1 METSEQVEYK
11 RFLDPSVISK
21 ISNLELRARLI
32 VEGFLLGLHKSPYH
46 GFSIE
51 FSQHRPYMQGDSPK
65 DIDWKVYGKSDKF
78 FVKQY
83 EEETNLKSYILLD
96 VSKSMT
102 FSSAGRMSKL
112 EYASQLAASLS
123 YLMLKQKDAV
133 SLSVYADQI
142 KKYLPPNSSRVYLK
156 EIISALSK
164 IVPDSDLSA
173 DKAGTNT
180 SFCLNQISDKIT
192 KRGLVVIISD
202 FFDDPSHVISAI
214 KKFRFYKNEVIVF
227 QLLDP
232 VERNFSFQKDAIFQ
246 DMETGEE
253 ITTQPYQIQKSYR
266 DAMESFL
273 KNLKNECLR
282 NGVEYN
288 LIETSNSFD
297 KALFTYLQK
306 RSRLL

>member
-1 METSEQVEYK
+1 METQEQIEIK
-11 RFLDPSVISK
+11 KFLDPSIISK
-21 ISNLELRARLI
+21 ISSLELRARLI

-65 DIDWKVYGKSDKF
+65 DIDWKVYGKSDRF
-78 FVKQY
+78 YVKQY
-83 EEETNLKSYILLD
+83 EEETNLKSYLLLD

-102 FSSAGRMSKL
+102 FASEGRISKL
-112 EYASQLAASLS
+112 EYASQLTASLS
-123 YLMLKQKDAV
+123 YLMIKQKDAV

-142 KKYLPPNSSRVYLK
+142 KKYLPPNSSRIYLK
-156 EIISALSK
+156 EIISVLSK
-164 IVPDSDLSA
+164 IVPETE
-173 DKAGTNT
+173 TNT

-202 FFDDPSHVISAI
+202 LFDDPEKVISAI

-227 QLLDP
+227 QILDP
-232 VERNFSFQKDAIFQ
+232 AEQNFSFQKDAIFK
-246 DMETGEE
+246 DLETGEE

-266 DAMESFL
+266 DAMETFL
-273 KNLKNECLR
+273 HKIKSECLR

-288 LIETSNSFD
+288 LVDTSTPFD

>member
-1 METSEQVEYK
+1 METQEQIEFK
-11 RFLDPSVISK
+11 KFLDPSVISK
-21 ISNLELRARLI
+21 ISSLELRARLI

-65 DIDWKVYGKSDKF
+65 DIDWKVYGKSDRF
-78 FVKQY
+78 YVKQY

-102 FSSAGRMSKL
+102 YASSGRISKL

-133 SLSVYADQI
+133 SLSIYADQI
-142 KKYLPPNSSRVYLK
+142 KKYLPPNSSRIYLK
-156 EIISALSK
+156 EIISVLAK
-164 IVPDSDLSA
+164 IIPETE
-173 DKAGTNT
+173 TNT

-202 FFDDPSHVISAI
+202 LFDDPAKVISAV

-232 VERNFSFQKDAIFQ
+232 AERNFSFQKDAIFK
-246 DMETGEE
+246 DLETGEE

-266 DAMESFL
+266 DAMETFL
-273 KNLKNECLR
+273 NKIKSECLR

-288 LIETSNSFD
+288 LIDTSTPFD

>member
-1 METSEQVEYK
+1 METQEQIEFK
-11 RFLDPSVISK
+11 KFLDPSVISK
-21 ISNLELRARLI
+21 ISSLELRARFI

-65 DIDWKVYGKSDKF
+65 DIDWKVYGKRDRF
-78 FVKQY
+78 YVKQY

-102 FSSAGRMSKL
+102 YASGGRISKL
-112 EYASQLAASLS
+112 DYASQLAASLS

-142 KKYLPPNSSRVYLK
+142 KKYLPPNSSRIYLK
-156 EIISALSK
+156 EIISVLSK
-164 IVPDSDLSA
+164 IIPDSN
-173 DKAGTNT
+173 TNT

-202 FFDDPSHVISAI
+202 FFDDPAKVISAV

-227 QLLDP
+227 QILDP
-232 VERNFSFQKDAIFQ
+232 AERNFSFQKDAIFK
-246 DMETGEE
+246 DLESGEE
-253 ITTQPYQIQKSYR
+253 ITTQPYQIQKSYQ
-266 DAMESFL
+266 DAMVTFL
-273 KNLKNECLR
+273 NKIKSECLR

-288 LIETSNSFD
+288 LIDTSTPFD

-306 RSRLL
+306 RSKLL

>member
-1 METSEQVEYK
+1 METQEQIEFK
-11 RFLDPSVISK
+11 KFLDPSVISK
-21 ISNLELRARLI
+21 ISSLELRARLI

-65 DIDWKVYGKSDKF
+65 DIDWKVYGKSDRF
-78 FVKQY
+78 YVKQY

-102 FSSAGRMSKL
+102 YASSGRISKL

-142 KKYLPPNSSRVYLK
+142 KKYLPPNSSRIYLK
-156 EIISALSK
+156 EIISVLAK
-164 IVPDSDLSA
+164 IIPETE
-173 DKAGTNT
+173 TNT

-202 FFDDPSHVISAI
+202 LFDDPAKVISAV

-232 VERNFSFQKDAIFQ
+232 AERNFSFQKDAIFK
-246 DMETGEE
+246 DLETGEE

-266 DAMESFL
+266 DAMETFL
-273 KNLKNECLR
+273 NKIKSECLR

-288 LIETSNSFD
+288 LIDTSTPFD

>member
-1 METSEQVEYK
+1 METREQIEIK
-11 RFLDPSVISK
+11 KFLDPSVISK
-21 ISNLELRARLI
+21 ISSLELRARLI

-65 DIDWKVYGKSDKF
+65 DIDWKVYGKSDRF
-78 FVKQY
+78 YVKQY

-96 VSKSMT
+96 VSKSMIYA
-102 FSSAGRMSKL
+102 SSGRISKL

-123 YLMLKQKDAV
+123 YLMIKQKDAV
-133 SLSVYADQI
+133 SLSIYSDQI
-142 KKYLPPNSSRVYLK
+142 KKYLPPNSSRIYLK
-156 EIISALSK
+156 EIISVLAK
-164 IVPDSDLSA
+164 IVPDA
-173 DKAGTNT
+173 NTNT

-202 FFDDPSHVISAI
+202 LFDDPAKVIGAI

-227 QLLDP
+227 QILDSA
-232 VERNFSFQKDAIFQ
+232 ERNFSFQKDAIFK
-246 DMETGEE
+246 DLETGEE

-266 DAMESFL
+266 DAMETFL
-273 KNLKNECLR
+273 HKIKSECLR

-288 LIETSNSFD
+288 LIDTSTPFD

>member
-1 METSEQVEYK
+1 METQEQIEFK
-11 RFLDPSVISK
+11 KFLDPSVISK
-21 ISNLELRARLI
+21 ISSLELRARFI

-65 DIDWKVYGKSDKF
+65 DIDWKVYGKSDRF
-78 FVKQY
+78 YVKQY

-102 FSSAGRMSKL
+102 YASGGRISKL
-112 EYASQLAASLS
+112 DYASQLAASLS

-142 KKYLPPNSSRVYLK
+142 KKYLPPNSSRIYLK
-156 EIISALSK
+156 EIISVLSK
-164 IVPDSDLSA
+164 IIPDSN
-173 DKAGTNT
+173 TNT

-202 FFDDPSHVISAI
+202 FFDDPAKVISAV

-227 QLLDP
+227 QILDP
-232 VERNFSFQKDAIFQ
+232 AERNFSFQKDAIFK
-246 DMETGEE
+246 DLESGEE
-253 ITTQPYQIQKSYR
+253 ITTQPYQIQKSYQ
-266 DAMESFL
+266 DAMVTFL
-273 KNLKNECLR
+273 NKIKSECLR

-288 LIETSNSFD
+288 LIDTSTPFD

-306 RSRLL
+306 RSKLL

>member
-1 METSEQVEYK
+1 METQEQIEIK
-11 RFLDPSVISK
+11 KFLDPSVISK
-21 ISNLELRARLI
+21 ISSLELRARLI

-65 DIDWKVYGKSDKF
+65 DIDWKVYGKSDRF
-78 FVKQY
+78 YVKQY

-102 FSSAGRMSKL
+102 FASEGRIPKL

-123 YLMLKQKDAV
+123 YLMIKQKDAV

-142 KKYLPPNSSRVYLK
+142 KKYLPPNSSRIYLK
-156 EIISALSK
+156 EIISVLSK
-164 IVPDSDLSA
+164 IVPETE
-173 DKAGTNT
+173 TNT

-202 FFDDPSHVISAI
+202 LFDDPVKVISAV

-227 QLLDP
+227 QILDP
-232 VERNFSFQKDAIFQ
+232 AERNFSFQKDAIFK
-246 DMETGEE
+246 DLETGEE

-266 DAMESFL
+266 DAMETFL
-273 KNLKNECLR
+273 NKIKSECLR

-288 LIETSNSFD
+288 LIDTSTPFD

>member
-1 METSEQVEYK
+1 METQEQIEIK
-11 RFLDPSVISK
+11 KFLDPSVISK
-21 ISNLELRARLI
+21 ISSLELRARLI

-65 DIDWKVYGKSDKF
+65 DIDWKVYGKSDRF
-78 FVKQY
+78 YVKQY

-102 FSSAGRMSKL
+102 FASEGRIPKL

-123 YLMLKQKDAV
+123 YLMIKQKDAV

-142 KKYLPPNSSRVYLK
+142 KKYLPPNSSRIYLK
-156 EIISALSK
+156 EIISVLSK
-164 IVPDSDLSA
+164 IVPETE
-173 DKAGTNT
+173 TNT

-202 FFDDPSHVISAI
+202 LFDDPAKVISAV

-227 QLLDP
+227 QILDP
-232 VERNFSFQKDAIFQ
+232 AERNFSFQKDAIFK
-246 DMETGEE
+246 DLETGEE

-266 DAMESFL
+266 DAMETFL
-273 KNLKNECLR
+273 NKIKSECLR

-288 LIETSNSFD
+288 LIDTSTPFD

>member
-1 METSEQVEYK
+1 MQTTEQSEYK

-21 ISNLELRARLI
+21 ISSLELRARLI

-102 FSSAGRMSKL
+102 FASAGRISKL
-112 EYASQLAASLS
+112 DYASQLAASLS

-142 KKYLPPNSSRVYLK
+142 KKYLPPNSSRIYLK
-156 EIISALSK
+156 EIISVLNK
-164 IVPDSDLSA
+164 IVPEIE
-173 DKAGTNT
+173 TNT

-202 FFDDPSHVISAI
+202 LFDDPVEVMNAI

-227 QLLDP
+227 QLLDSA
-232 VERNFSFQKDAIFQ
+232 ERNFSFQKDAIFK
-246 DMETGEE
+246 DLETGEE
-253 ITTQPYQIQKSYR
+253 ITTQPYQIQKSYQ
-266 DAMESFL
+266 DAMVTFL
-273 KNLKNECLR
+273 NKIKSECLR

-288 LIETSNSFD
+288 LIDTSTPFD

>member
-1 METSEQVEYK
+1 METQEQIEIK
-11 RFLDPSVISK
+11 KFLDPSVISK
-21 ISNLELRARLI
+21 ISSLELRARLI

-65 DIDWKVYGKSDKF
+65 DIDWKVYGKSDRF
-78 FVKQY
+78 YVKQY

-102 FSSAGRMSKL
+102 FASEGRIPKL

-123 YLMLKQKDAV
+123 YLMIKQKDAV

-142 KKYLPPNSSRVYLK
+142 KKYLPPNSSRIYLK
-156 EIISALSK
+156 EIISVLSK
-164 IVPDSDLSA
+164 IVPETE
-173 DKAGTNT
+173 TNT

-202 FFDDPSHVISAI
+202 LFDDPVKVISAV

-227 QLLDP
+227 QILDP
-232 VERNFSFQKDAIFQ
+232 AERNFSFQKDAIFK
-246 DMETGEE
+246 DLETGEE

-266 DAMESFL
+266 DAMATFL
-273 KNLKNECLR
+273 NKIKSECLR

-288 LIETSNSFD
+288 LIDTSTPFD

>member
-1 METSEQVEYK
+1 METQEQIEIK
-11 RFLDPSVISK
+11 KFLNPSVISK
-21 ISNLELRARLI
+21 ISSLELRARLI

-65 DIDWKVYGKSDKF
+65 DIDWKVYGKSDRF
-78 FVKQY
+78 YVKQY

-102 FSSAGRMSKL
+102 FASEGRIPKL

-123 YLMLKQKDAV
+123 YLMIKQKDAV

-142 KKYLPPNSSRVYLK
+142 KKYLPPNSSRIYLK
-156 EIISALSK
+156 EIISVLSK
-164 IVPDSDLSA
+164 IVPETE
-173 DKAGTNT
+173 TNT

-202 FFDDPSHVISAI
+202 LFDDPVKVINAV

-227 QLLDP
+227 QILDP
-232 VERNFSFQKDAIFQ
+232 AERNFSFQKDAIFK
-246 DMETGEE
+246 DLETGEE

-266 DAMESFL
+266 DAMETFL
-273 KNLKNECLR
+273 NKIKSECLR

-288 LIETSNSFD
+288 LIDTSTPFD

>member
-1 METSEQVEYK
+1 MKTTENPEYK
-11 RFLDPSVISK
+11 RFLDLSVISK

-65 DIDWKVYGKSDKF
+65 DIDWKVYGKSDRF
-78 FVKQY
+78 YVKQY

-102 FSSAGRMSKL
+102 FSGGGRISKL

-123 YLMLKQKDAV
+123 YLMLKQKDSV
-133 SLSVYADQI
+133 SLSIYADKI
-142 KKYLPPNSSRVYLK
+142 LKYLPPNSSRIYLK
-156 EIISALSK
+156 EIISALSQ
-164 IVPDSDLSA
+164 IIPA
-173 DKAGTNT
+173 ANTNT
-180 SFCLNQISDKIT
+180 SFSLNQISDKIT
-192 KRGLVVIISD
+192 KRGLVIIISD
-202 FFDDPSHVISAI
+202 FFDDPYKVASAI

-227 QLLDP
+227 QVVDT
-232 VERNFSFQKDAIFQ
+232 VELNFSFEKDAIFH
-246 DMETGEE
+246 DLETGEE
-253 ITTQPYQIQKSYR
+253 ITTQPYQIQKAYG
-266 DAMESFL
+266 DAMHSFL
-273 KNLKNECLR
+273 KKLKDECLR

-288 LIETSNSFD
+288 LIDSSTPFD
-297 KALFTYLQK
+297 KALFAYLQK

>member
-1 METSEQVEYK
+1 METQEQIEIK
-11 RFLDPSVISK
+11 KFLDPSVISK
-21 ISNLELRARLI
+21 ISSLELRARLI

-65 DIDWKVYGKSDKF
+65 DIDWKVYGKSDRF
-78 FVKQY
+78 YVKQY

-96 VSKSMT
+96 VSRSMT
-102 FSSAGRMSKL
+102 FASEGRIPKL
-112 EYASQLAASLS
+112 EYASQLVASLS
-123 YLMLKQKDAV
+123 YLMIKQKDAV
-133 SLSVYADQI
+133 SLSIYADQI
-142 KKYLPPNSSRVYLK
+142 KKYLPPNSSRIYLK
-156 EIISALSK
+156 EIISVLSK
-164 IVPDSDLSA
+164 IVPDSN
-173 DKAGTNT
+173 TNT

-202 FFDDPSHVISAI
+202 LFDDPIKVISAI

-227 QLLDP
+227 QILDP
-232 VERNFSFQKDAIFQ
+232 AERNFSFQRDAIFK
-246 DMETGEE
+246 DLETGEE

-266 DAMESFL
+266 DAMDTFL
-273 KNLKNECLR
+273 NKIKSECLR

-288 LIETSNSFD
+288 LIDTSTPFD

>member
-1 METSEQVEYK
+1 METTEQVDYK

-21 ISNLELRARLI
+21 ISSLELRARTI

-83 EEETNLKSYILLD
+83 EEETNLKSYVLLD
-96 VSKSMT
+96 ISKSMT
-102 FSSAGRMSKL
+102 FSSGGRLSKL

-133 SLSVYADQI
+133 SLSIYSDKI
-142 KKYLPPNSSRVYLK
+142 KKYLPPNSSRIYLK

-164 IVPDSDLSA
+164 ITPDA
-173 DKAGTNT
+173 DTNT
-180 SFCLNQISDKIT
+180 STSLNQISDKIT

-202 FFDDPSHVISAI
+202 FFDDPVSVVNAI

-246 DMETGEE
+246 DLETGEE

-266 DAMESFL
+266 DAMEKFL
-273 KNLKNECLR
+273 KNFKSECLR

>member
-1 METSEQVEYK
+1 METREQIEIK
-11 RFLDPSVISK
+11 KFLDPSVISK
-21 ISNLELRARLI
+21 ISSLELRARLI

-65 DIDWKVYGKSDKF
+65 DIDWKVYGKSDRF
-78 FVKQY
+78 YVKQY

-96 VSKSMT
+96 VSKSMIYA
-102 FSSAGRMSKL
+102 SSGRISKL

-123 YLMLKQKDAV
+123 YLMIKQKDAV
-133 SLSVYADQI
+133 SLSIYSDQI
-142 KKYLPPNSSRVYLK
+142 KKYLPPNSSRIYLK
-156 EIISALSK
+156 EIISVLAK
-164 IVPDSDLSA
+164 IVPDA
-173 DKAGTNT
+173 NTNT

-202 FFDDPSHVISAI
+202 LFDDPAKVIGAI

-227 QLLDP
+227 QILDSA
-232 VERNFSFQKDAIFQ
+232 ERNFSFQKDAIFK
-246 DMETGEE
+246 DLETGEE

-266 DAMESFL
+266 DAMETFL
-273 KNLKNECLR
+273 HKIKSECLR
-282 NGVEYN
+282 NGVEFN
-288 LIETSNSFD
+288 LIDTSTPFD

>member
-1 METSEQVEYK
+1 VETTARIEYK
-11 RFLDPSVISK
+11 KFLNPSVISK
-21 ISNLELRARLI
+21 ISSLELRARLI

-65 DIDWKVYGKSDKF
+65 DIDWKVYGKSDRF
-78 FVKQY
+78 YVKQY

-102 FSSAGRMSKL
+102 YASSGRISKL

-123 YLMLKQKDAV
+123 YLMIKQKDAV

-142 KKYLPPNSSRVYLK
+142 KKYLPPNSSRIYLK
-156 EIISALSK
+156 EIISVLAK
-164 IVPDSDLSA
+164 IVPETE
-173 DKAGTNT
+173 TNT

-202 FFDDPSHVISAI
+202 LFDDPEEVISAV

-227 QLLDP
+227 QILDP
-232 VERNFSFQKDAIFQ
+232 AERTFSFQKDAIFK
-246 DMETGEE
+246 DLETGEE

-266 DAMESFL
+266 DAMETFL
-273 KNLKNECLR
+273 HKIKSECLR

-288 LIETSNSFD
+288 LIDTSTPFD

>member
-1 METSEQVEYK
+1 METREQIEIK
-11 RFLDPSVISK
+11 KFLDPSVISK
-21 ISNLELRARLI
+21 ISSLELRARLI

-65 DIDWKVYGKSDKF
+65 DIDWKVYGKSDRF
-78 FVKQY
+78 YVKQY

-102 FSSAGRMSKL
+102 YASSGRISKL

-123 YLMLKQKDAV
+123 YLMIKQKDAV
-133 SLSVYADQI
+133 SLSIYSDQI
-142 KKYLPPNSSRVYLK
+142 KKYLPPNSSRIYLK
-156 EIISALSK
+156 EIISVLAK
-164 IVPDSDLSA
+164 IVPDA
-173 DKAGTNT
+173 NTNT

-202 FFDDPSHVISAI
+202 LFDDPAKVIGAI

-227 QLLDP
+227 QILDSA
-232 VERNFSFQKDAIFQ
+232 ERNFSFQKDAIFK
-246 DMETGEE
+246 DLETGEE

-266 DAMESFL
+266 DAMETFL
-273 KNLKNECLR
+273 HKIKSECLR

-288 LIETSNSFD
+288 LIDTSTPFD

>member
-1 METSEQVEYK
+1 MENPEQVEYK

-21 ISNLELRARLI
+21 ISSLELRARFI

-83 EEETNLKSYILLD
+83 EEETNLKSYLLMD

-102 FSSAGRMSKL
+102 FSSPGRISKL
-112 EYASQLAASLS
+112 EYASQLTASLS

-133 SLSVYADQI
+133 SLSIYADQI
-142 KKYLPPNSSRVYLK
+142 KKYLPPNSSRIYLK
-156 EIISALSK
+156 EIISVLSK
-164 IVPDSDLSA
+164 ITPDTD
-173 DKAGTNT
+173 TNT
-180 SFCLNQISDKIT
+180 SASLNQISDKIT

-202 FFDDPSHVISAI
+202 FFDDPVSVVNAI

-227 QLLDP
+227 QILDP

-273 KNLKNECLR
+273 KNFKSECLR